1 MLKLSK
7 KKWRI
12 ATFRVSKK
20 WLNATFFEFYGFSS
34 VLTHMSS
41 EPD

>member
-1 MLKLSK
+1 MEEQSGAML
-7 KKWRI
+7 R
-12 ATFRVSKK
+12 RECQKK